1 MQALGRHL
9 DAGFTVDNDS
19 SSSEEDAGGET
30 TPLRPSSRQRDNARV
45 RKQGSILM
53 AGARRFGGGTR
64 LACTAYLG
72 LVNSAYM
79 HSGL

>member
-53 AGARRFGGGTR
+53 AGVRRFGGGPR
-64 LACTAYLG
+64 ACTAYFG
-72 LVNSAYM
+72 AVQ
-79 HSGL
+79 